1 MVCNHKSLNTTLFGS
16 ATIIRYVEYTSLI
29 ARIKLVTLNSESY
42 NLDILKE
49 FFTIAYTIVI
59 LEYLLLLES
68 IVSSDVNYIGHI

>member
-49 FFTIAYTIVI
+49 FFYYCLYYSNFGLFASVGIY
-59 LEYLLLLES
+59 S
-68 IVSSDVNYIGHI
+68 QFRC